1 MGTLINDC
9 DQCFFDSIASE
20 LNHLTG
26 TDAVIYVF
34 QEEESE
40 IDPLWGEEIT
50 TVYKKDSTNRVGID
64 CQVYFRSPDRT
75 GSQTEE
81 GYHLERRSIVE
92 IAAKDLRDRGIRR
105 LRQGDIIYLTEWDQY
120 YDIVASSRGD
130 GMISDSG
137 LTAVYRFDVVRRTKG
152 VPENIW
158 RPGEDG

>member
-20 LNHLTG
+20 LNQLAG
-26 TDAVIYVF
+26 TDAIIYVF

-40 IDPLWGEEIT
+40 IDPLWGEELT
-50 TVYKKDSTNRVGID
+50 TVYQKDTTNRVGID
-64 CQVYFRSPDRT
+64 CPVYFRSPERT

-92 IAAKDLRDRGIRR
+92 IAAKDLRDRNIRR
-105 LRQGDIIYLTEWDQY
+105 LRQGDIIYLVEWDQY
-120 YDIVASSRGD
+120 YDIVASSSGD
-130 GMISDSG
+130 GIISDSS
-137 LTAVYRFDVVRRTKG
+137 LTAVYKFDVVRRTKG
-152 VPENIW
+152 VPEGIW